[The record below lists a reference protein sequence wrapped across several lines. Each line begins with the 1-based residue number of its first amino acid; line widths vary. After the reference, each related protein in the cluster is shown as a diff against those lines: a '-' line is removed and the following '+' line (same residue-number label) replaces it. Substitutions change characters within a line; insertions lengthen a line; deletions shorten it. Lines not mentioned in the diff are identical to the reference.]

1 MRWVANIFR
10 LILIDYLTHH
20 LVHLPIH
27 LIHLIMLQV
36 REVDS
41 SSDPMFPGSD
51 AGQELVLHTLE
62 QIPEDERFQ

>member
-1 MRWVANIFR
+1 MSLAQSHMRWVAIILIEYVIQL
-10 LILIDYLTHH
+10 LIL
-20 LVHLPIH
+20 
-27 LIHLIMLQV
+27 LIMLQV

-41 SSDPMFPGSD
+41 SSDPMFPGGD

>member
-1 MRWVANIFR
+1 MRWVAIIFR
-10 LILIDYLTHH
+10 LIFIEYLIPLIIEY
-20 LVHLPIH
+20 V
-27 LIHLIMLQV
+27 IHLIMLQV

>member
-1 MRWVANIFR
+1 MRWVAIILIEYVIHLLIEY
-10 LILIDYLTHH
+10 LIL
-20 LVHLPIH
+20 
-27 LIHLIMLQV
+27 LIMLQV

>member
-1 MRWVANIFR
+1 MRWVAIIFR
-10 LILIDYLTHH
+10 LIFIEYL
-20 LVHLPIH
+20 IH
-27 LIHLIMLQV
+27 LIIEYVIHLIMLQV